1 MVNPVDSS
9 DRHQPGQGG
18 KPVPTTVRIAFS
30 LIFLV
35 ALVWV
40 LFGVIVV
47 ARLHPALPD
56 LPAIRWGI
64 GLTAILAG
72 VILAGLD
79 VLLLKRNR
87 FVYWALL
94 VGLIVLA
101 LATFLD
107 QFGWV
112 DLLILLFTLV
122 PAVLLIRDRK
132 WYLQARSRK

>member
-9 DRHQPGQGG
+9 DRHQPGQGEN
-18 KPVPTTVRIAFS
+18 PVPVTVRIAFS

-35 ALVWV
+35 AFVWV

-64 GLTAILAG
+64 GFTAIFAG
-72 VILAGLD
+72 AILAGLD

-87 FVYWALL
+87 FVFWALL
-94 VGLIVLA
+94 VGLIFLA

-132 WYLQARSRK
+132 WYLQAPA

>member
-1 MVNPVDSS
+1 MVNPVDLS
-9 DRHQPGQGG
+9 DRNQLE
-18 KPVPTTVRIAFS
+18 KVEKSVPVTVRISFS

-72 VILAGLD
+72 AILAGLD
-79 VLLLKRNR
+79 ILLLKRNR
-87 FVYWALL
+87 LVYWALL

-122 PAVLLIRDRK
+122 PAVLLIRDRR
-132 WYLQARSRK
+132 WYLQAPA